1 MAMRYFFRCWY
12 SWRTINPSWACCHVE
27 WMGNPEGI
35 DIPIGS
41 MVLVYM
47 LTWMGYIDGKCYYIY
62 IAAPWI
68 LWEYIIVEY
77 DRYSGQIIRTLTATL
92 TATWW
97 LVVTSPIFE
106 LYFRSANSYHLPWF
120 YPLVGVFFLPYI
132 RNNNPNWLSYFSEG
146 LKPPTSIH
154 WWFDCWCYFLELAPS
169 QVL

>member
-1 MAMRYFFRCWY
+1 
-12 SWRTINPSWACCHVE
+12 
-27 WMGNPEGI
+27 
-35 DIPIGS
+35 
-41 MVLVYM
+41 MVNV
-47 LTWMGYIDGKCYYIY
+47 TIY

-120 YPLVGVFFLPYI
+120 YPLVGVFFCHILGITIPTDFHIFQRGWNHQPVSIGGLTAGVIFWNWHHPKSCRSTKTWLHSLCWTMSMLIKLPS
-132 RNNNPNWLSYFSEG
+132 NSHQDG
-146 LKPPTSIH
+146 LETT
-154 WWFDCWCYFLELAPS
+154 
-169 QVL
+169 